1 MSNINGT
8 YRINGNMY
16 AHVDDTEI
24 RYTDFLGNTK
34 CVAPKS
40 VLLNKLSTFSHNVKR
55 ASITGKVT
63 PVSLAV
69 ASIIS

>member
-8 YRINGNMY
+8 YLLNGNTF
-16 AHVDDTEI
+16 ASVDDKGIHYRDLNGTSI
-24 RYTDFLGNTK
+24 H
-34 CVAPKS
+34 VPKN
-40 VLLNKLSTFSHNVKR
+40 VLLDELNTFSHNVKR

>member
-1 MSNINGT
+1 MPNMNGT

-40 VLLNKLSTFSHNVKR
+40 VLLNTLDKFSHNIKR